1 MEVNVKNT
9 NNIISKVYK
18 NSIAEE
24 LGIEVGDLLI
34 SINGEP
40 IHDIIEY
47 RFLLSDE
54 YLEVEIQKQNREIYI
69 YEIEKDYD
77 DDLGIEFTNPIIDK
91 AKSCRNKCVF
101 CFIDQLPKGMRETL
115 YFKDDDSRLS
125 FLQGN
130 FVTLTNMSEEDINN
144 IIKYRI
150 SPINISVHTTNPELR
165 KTMIKN
171 KFAGNLYSI
180 MQRLAEAQIQMNC
193 QIVLCPGYNDKE
205 ELERT
210 VSDLAKLYP
219 YVNSA
224 AAVPVGITKH
234 RDHLPTLE
242 IFNEQ
247 TASETID
254 QVEKLHEKYLKELGT
269 RFIFLSD
276 EFYVMANR
284 KLLDYDEYEGFIQF
298 ENGVGMISKLE
309 REIKDSLEN
318 LSKDQISK
326 VKKVSIAT
334 GHSAYEFI
342 CDMAKC
348 IMDKCPNVEI
358 NVHKIINNFFGDT
371 ITVSGLVTATDIID
385 QLKDKDLGETLYIPR
400 SMLKA
405 DEEIFLD
412 NITLE
417 ELSNTMNIEVVPC
430 LNKGQDFVD
439 KILK

>member
-1 MEVNVKNT
+1 MEVNVKKV
-9 NNIISKVYK
+9 NNIISKVYEG
-18 NSIAEE
+18 SIANE

-34 SINGEP
+34 SVNDQAV
-40 IHDIIEY
+40 HDIIEY

-54 YLEVEIQKQNREIYI
+54 YLEVEIKKINGDVYV

-77 DDLGIEFTNPIIDK
+77 EDLGIEFTNPIIDQ

-130 FVTLTNMSEEDINN
+130 FITLTNMSEEDINN

-165 KTMIKN
+165 QKMIKN
-171 KFAGNLYSI
+171 KFAGRLYSI

-205 ELERT
+205 ELIRT
-210 VSDLAKLYP
+210 VSDLSKLYP

-234 RDHLPTLE
+234 REHLPNLE
-242 IFNEQ
+242 IFNEK
-247 TASETID
+247 TAGEAID
-254 QVEKLHEKYLKELGT
+254 LVNELQEKYLKELGT

-276 EFYVMANR
+276 EFYIMANK

-309 REIKDSLEN
+309 REIQ
-318 LSKDQISK
+318 DQLKILKPDKISK
-326 VKKVSIAT
+326 NKKVSIAT

-342 CDMAKC
+342 KSMSNEIMEKC
-348 IMDKCPNVEI
+348 SDVEI
-358 NVHKIINNFFGDT
+358 NVYKIVNNFFGET
-371 ITVSGLVTATDIID
+371 ITVSGLITATDIIG

-417 ELSNTMNIEVVPC
+417 ELIKIMEIEVIPC
-430 LNKGQDFVD
+430 LNEGKDFVD